1 MNILIPN
8 NWLKDFLS
16 TNATPKEF
24 ADSMSL
30 TSVSIER
37 MEEVEDDIVF
47 DIEVTTN
54 RPDLMSIEGIARE
67 ASAVLPQA
75 GYSSKYKP
83 HAAAPKP
90 QTSES
95 SPMLTI
101 KNDKELVN
109 RVMAV
114 VMEIELGPSPEFIQK
129 RLERTGIR
137 SINNVVDT
145 TNYIMREVGHP
156 SHVFDYDRLKNH
168 TLIIRKS
175 KKGEKIQTLDEKE
188 YTLAGGDIVA
198 DDGTGE
204 IIDLL
209 GVMGTNNSVV
219 TDTTSRIVLFID
231 NLNPP
236 VLRKTSMQLG
246 IRTEAAV
253 LNEKGV
259 DSELVL
265 PTFMRGIELL
275 EKYAKG
281 KIISE
286 IIDIYPNKPTKK
298 EITVTQEQINTLI
311 GIEISPITITSILTN
326 LGFEVSPKERTY
338 IVKIPSVR
346 NADMEIAEDII
357 EEIARVYGYHKIP
370 NHLPQLHSQEYYH
383 QEHDQFYWIAKIKD
397 AMKFWGFN
405 ETYTYSMIA
414 EEMFDGPI
422 EKAIQLKNPLDTDHA
437 FLRNTLIPSLLAV
450 SVQNKNI
457 ENQQL
462 FEIANVYHKTEKGA
476 PLETLHFACLI
487 TGSGATFYKMKGLVE
502 QILKIL
508 GIEKF
513 EFSTNE
519 ESISGANISV
529 FGKHVG
535 TIEIDDSQV
544 FFELDLYPILSHASS
559 KKKYIESSKFPPII
573 EDITVEIGNQ
583 YTFNEVA
590 SALKKV
596 NSLISDVEFLNSY
609 KQNKTFRIIYK
620 SLEKNLTKT
629 DISPIK
635 EEVEKLFKETFKAKI
650 G

>member
-75 GYSSKYKP
+75 GYKAEFKP
-83 HAAAPKP
+83 HTQLKKTANT
-90 QTSES
+90 QS
-95 SPMLTI
+95 SPLLNI
-101 KNDKELVN
+101 KNDSELVN
-109 RVMAV
+109 RIMAV
-114 VMEIELGPSPEFIQK
+114 VMEIELAPSPEYIQK

-175 KKGEKIQTLDEKE
+175 RKGEKIQTLDEKE
-188 YTLAGGDIVA
+188 YTLAGGDIIA
-198 DDGTGE
+198 EDGTGE

-219 TDTTSRIVLFID
+219 TDITTRIVLFID
-231 NLNPP
+231 NLNPTI
-236 VLRKTSMQLG
+236 LRKTSMGLG

-259 DSELVL
+259 DPELVL
-265 PTFMRGIELL
+265 PTFMRGIELI

-286 IIDIYPNKPTKK
+286 IIDIYPNKPSKK
-298 EITVTQEQINTLI
+298 EITVTQEQVNALI
-311 GIEISPITITSILTN
+311 GIEIPPSTITSILTN
-326 LGFEVSPKERTY
+326 LGFDITSKPGTFVVS
-338 IVKIPSVR
+338 IPSVR
-346 NADMEIAEDII
+346 NDDMEIAEDVI

-370 NHLPQLHSQEYYH
+370 NQLPQLHSQEYYT
-383 QEHDQFYWIAKIKD
+383 QEKDEFYWISKIKE

-405 ETYTYSMIA
+405 ETYTYSMVA

-422 EKAIQLKNPLDTDHA
+422 EKAIRLKNPLDTDHEY
-437 FLRNTLIPSLLAV
+437 LRNSLIPSLLAV
-450 SVQNKNI
+450 SEQNKNI
-457 ENQQL
+457 DNQQL
-462 FEIANVYHKTEKGA
+462 FEVANVYHKTEAGT
-476 PLETLHFACLI
+476 PIEMLHFASLVA
-487 TGSGATFYKMKGLVE
+487 GNNATFYKMKGLIE
-502 QILKIL
+502 QLLTIL

-513 EFSTNE
+513 SFSTNE
-519 ESISGANISV
+519 ESISGANIEV

-535 TIEIDDSQV
+535 TIEIEDNQV
-544 FFELDLYPILSHASS
+544 FFELDLHPILSHATS

-596 NSLISDVEFLNSY
+596 NSLISDVEYLNSY

-620 SLEKNLTKT
+620 SLEKNLTKADVT
-629 DISPIK
+629 PIR
-635 EEVEKLFKETFKAKI
+635 EEVEKVFKETFKAKL
-650 G
+650 